1 MDKSNLPFF
10 NIAVQLACLT
20 PLKIHI
26 FSRRATKVMPFVV
39 YQCTKSVLTL
49 VSMGYSAFPLMEI
62 GLLC

>member
-26 FSRRATKVMPFVV
+26 FSRRATKVMPFEV
-39 YQCTKSVLTL
+39 YQCTKSVL
-49 VSMGYSAFPLMEI
+49 S
-62 GLLC
+62 